1 MDIKKLITFIFM
13 FSFLFTQE
21 PILLDATADECLPC
35 EECELC
41 PEPCLGTCLSEE
53 ETKNLFNNIQECEFN
68 LEKCSKTNENLNE
81 QIYMYI
87 QTIENDSLLI
97 VDYKKQIELKEEMID
112 LVKPKWYE
120 NKWLWFGLGVAFT
133 SGSVTLAGQLK

>member
-1 MDIKKLITFIFM
+1 MVI
-13 FSFLFTQE
+13 SFLFSQE
-21 PILLDATADECLPC
+21 IIEPVLLDEGIIEECPPC
-35 EECELC
+35 E
-41 PEPCLGTCLSEE
+41 EPCLGTCLSEE

-68 LEKCSKTNENLNE
+68 LEKCSKINENLNE

-97 VDYKKQIELKEEMID
+97 VDYKKQIKLKEDMID

-120 NKWLWFGLGVAFT
+120 NKWIWFGLGVTFT
-133 SGSVTLAGQLK
+133 SGSVYLAGQIGN